1 MFGIIQ
7 DIVRQ
12 ANARRSTFLSKGII
26 DFSTMYNA
34 VAKINFEIIIFLCEF
49 IFFLFFVTN
58 FEMHRSRR
66 PTGAAVRALGGDP
79 ETHLEQQLDEAIIGE
94 RFHIYV
100 NRWMDNR
107 LFKKFK
113 KAISHDY
120 HRVTHLTLNS
130 TAMSMF
136 IIEDMYEGNCKV
148 VDLKMECREGA
159 CWEEILVF
167 GYCPSLLKI
176 TILPPPSCIEKP
188 KWFHMTIGL
197 PGGVR
202 NELVMKN
209 MKFTRVFIVLLHN
222 NYFNSPNDSASA
234 KLPRD
239 LLRMVMSFLSLK

>member
-66 PTGAAVRALGGDP
+66 PTFFTLLTLSDS
-79 ETHLEQQLDEAIIGE
+79 
-94 RFHIYV
+94 F
-100 NRWMDNR
+100 
-107 LFKKFK
+107 
-113 KAISHDY
+113 
-120 HRVTHLTLNS
+120 THLTLNS